1 MMWSRRRYL
10 TLGVSGI
17 LSSALVISILA
28 YAFFGNNRSD
38 PQRGFAA
45 YRAEQP
51 IPSPK

>member
-17 LSSALVISILA
+17 LSGALVISIFA
-28 YAFFGNNRSD
+28 YALLGNRPD
-38 PQRGFAA
+38 AQRGFAA

-51 IPSPK
+51 IPSPN